1 MADFGNVTGLVPVP
15 LHASRLHERGFNQA
29 ELLARE
35 LSGITNIPVKP
46 MLVRHMKTAQQ
57 ARLTRAERLENVRQ
71 AFAIAADWV
80 PMPAEHLV
88 LVDDVAT
95 TGATL
100 HACVDVL
107 LAAGVAQVSTL
118 TLALD
123 MQERELQAFLD
134 GAATT

>member
-46 MLVRHMKTAQQ
+46 MLVRQSKTAQQ
-57 ARLTRAERLENVRQ
+57 ARLTRAERLENVRH